1 MFELLFLLLPVAAIY
16 GYYMGKNSL
25 NSKRQESKTQQ
36 SANYLKGFDYLL
48 NNKQEKAVD
57 KFIAFLNSKDPSFE
71 SSLALGNLF
80 RQRGEVDKAIA
91 VHEKMAT
98 FEDLEDAELVIYLKK
113 KQVML
118 KK

>member
-57 KFIAFLNSKDPSFE
+57 KFLIHSTKGWKSIFYP
-71 SSLALGNLF
+71 
-80 RQRGEVDKAIA
+80 
-91 VHEKMAT
+91 
-98 FEDLEDAELVIYLKK
+98 LKK
-113 KQVML
+113 GKNPL
-118 KK
+118 DR